1 MKIFDIDK
9 NELEVERSYESE
21 CPNCGDD
28 EYQIY
33 YVLNWGVHRCDD
45 CLIEET
51 AKQFEKITKEIRE
64 NC

>member
-1 MKIFDIDK
+1 M
-9 NELEVERSYESE
+9 SYESE

-45 CLIEET
+45 CLIEE
-51 AKQFEKITKEIRE
+51 AKKFGYTVIDD
-64 NC
+64 